1 MTEHPLYVE
10 PTIGISTAE
19 ATLHREIHEAERAQR
34 VSDAIEA
41 EAQKLKMEATAALL
55 AAKEAA
61 AANLQHQEEVLAR
74 ARSAAEAQDRH
85 YETSADIARAQA
97 THRRQLLDIRDGTVG
112 LRATAPI
119 LHIGDTAAS
128 PTTVPPANASQAL
141 AQAAQ
146 AAAQAAGCQTAAAP
160 IVMPPS
166 AIVYT
171 PTNRMLS
178 SLASILGCT
187 NGLPPMRRRRK

>member
-10 PTIGISTAE
+10 PTIGVSAAE

-34 VSDAIEA
+34 ISDAVEA
-41 EAQKLKMEATAALL
+41 EAQQLKMEATAALL

-61 AANLQHQEEVLAR
+61 AKNLQHQEEVLAR

-97 THRRQLLDIRDGTVG
+97 IHRRQLLLLRDGTGG
-112 LRATAPI
+112 LQATAPT
-119 LHIGDTAAS
+119 LHTGEPAGSLTA
-128 PTTVPPANASQAL
+128 VPPANTSQAL
-141 AQAAQ
+141 DQLVVVGTPTAD
-146 AAAQAAGCQTAAAP
+146 CQTAAAP
-160 IVMPPS
+160 AITPS

-178 SLASILGCT
+178 SIASMLGCA